1 MNRSCLYDIVKVSS
15 TDAETAVKK
24 TFEPLLSKIYEIN
37 RSGLILEN
45 LNATAESWDATI
57 QAYTESL
64 KNANTLLSE
73 NIKNLPDAPPVVGK
87 TRIDM
92 LLEAKDDQKLAEWMN
107 DVSPEAFFSDS
118 SKSIETMIDVI
129 DFGRGWLEHPAVQ
142 NWLVYVLCNLNVTEE
157 TATVKKEVIGALK
170 DLLVQ
175 CEMKIHAK
183 QADVHIRKVYHL
195 THSLLKDLAGPG
207 PY

>member
-1 MNRSCLYDIVKVSS
+1 MNCSCLYDIIKVSS
-15 TDAETAVKK
+15 TDAETSVKK
-24 TFEPLLSKIYEIN
+24 TFDPLLSRIYESHG
-37 RSGLILEN
+37 SGLIPES
-45 LNATAESWDATI
+45 LNATVESWDATI

-73 NIKNLPDAPPVVGK
+73 NIKNLPAAPPVVGK

-92 LLEAKDDQKLAEWMN
+92 LREAKDDQKFAEWMN

-129 DFGRGWLEHPAVQ
+129 DFGRGRLDHPAVQ
-142 NWLVYVLCNLNVTEE
+142 NWLVYILCNLERNVTE
-157 TATVKKEVIGALK
+157 AVKEEVIGALK

-195 THSLLKDLAGPG
+195 THSLLKDLSPG
-207 PY
+207 QF